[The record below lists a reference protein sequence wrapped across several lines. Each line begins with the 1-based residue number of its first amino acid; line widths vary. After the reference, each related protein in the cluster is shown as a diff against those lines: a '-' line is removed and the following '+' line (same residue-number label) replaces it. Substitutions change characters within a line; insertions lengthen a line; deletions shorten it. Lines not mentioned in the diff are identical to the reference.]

1 MVSGRDELSP
11 QRHRETEGNPTKSLW
26 TARSGNFSKLPFG
39 CGGSGS
45 AACPFWENS
54 AGVPY
59 PLPLDL
65 LESWWWRDFA
75 K

>member
-11 QRHRETEGNPTKSLW
+11 QRHRDTEGNPTKSLW

-45 AACPFWENS
+45 AACPFWEN
-54 AGVPY
+54 GWRTL